1 MEITNL
7 LFLLLLFLFITSC
20 CRSANLTISRA
31 KINSVKQTLV
41 IIACYILCSTPFIVG
56 QLLATLGP
64 PHISSQI
71 EMQMQPLFWLM
82 TLNSLVNP
90 WIYIWFN
97 RNHLFSSEM
106 EEIRR
111 SHLRM

>member
-1 MEITNL
+1 MHQFLAKKHN
-7 LFLLLLFLFITSC
+7 LFLRSTSV
-20 CRSANLTISRA
+20 IVSRA
-31 KINSVKQTLV
+31 KIKSVKMTLV

-64 PHISSQI
+64 HHISSKI
-71 EMQMQPLFWLM
+71 GLQMEPLFWLM

-97 RNHLFSSEM
+97 RNQFFY
-106 EEIRR
+106 R
-111 SHLRM
+111 SDTSGTTTALQLSQM

>member
-1 MEITNL
+1 MK
-7 LFLLLLFLFITSC
+7 
-20 CRSANLTISRA
+20 ISKA

-41 IIACYILCSTPFIVG
+41 IIACYILCSAPFIVG

-64 PHISSQI
+64 SHISSKVVL
-71 EMQMQPLFWLM
+71 QMEPLFWLM

-97 RNHLFSSEM
+97 RNQLFSGES
-106 EEIRR
+106 RQ
-111 SHLRM
+111 SDLRMYVRLIDRS